1 MKQIF
6 FLFFFQTGKSTLL
19 RRCLLP
25 YRHLLGGFSSQRLL
39 NREGDL
45 MGFRITS
52 ARDFALTRPYTPGLP
67 GIFMLHRNG
76 NVEKRLEVF
85 AGLGVRLLR
94 ESLQSPIILLDE
106 IGGAELLVPSFRQ
119 ALQSLLASG
128 IPCLGVL
135 KAPENTVS
143 MVRGA
148 GYPAQLIRAGEDLRN
163 AVTEQYGAGIISY
176 TASSADAAE
185 REITAFLSAHFARD

>member
-6 FLFFFQTGKSTLL
+6 LQGPIQTGKSTLL

-76 NVEKRLEVF
+76 NVEK
-85 AGLGVRLLR
+85 
-94 ESLQSPIILLDE
+94 LDE
-106 IGGAELLVPSFRQ
+106 IGGAELLVPSFRE

-148 GYPAQLIRAGEDLRN
+148 GYPAELIRPGEDLRN